1 MLQLSFVIVMRR
13 LLTAIPTLLMLSLVV
28 FVVLRL
34 LPVDPLGMMLPPSAT
49 AADSAALRQ
58 QLGFDKP
65 IPVQFLI
72 WLWDAARGSLGNSIN
87 FRQPVTTLMLAA
99 IPATIELA
107 LAGLSLALLISI
119 PGGVMA
125 YVLYQRRRETA
136 ADLIVT
142 LLQSVPS
149 FLWALLLIIV
159 FGVLWPVLPFSGRV
173 GQDVTL
179 PGITGFVLIDLLL
192 TGQFQ
197 AWLGALSHLLL
208 PALALALSFAP
219 LVIRVLRS
227 SLIDAANEPYVEVAR
242 LRGLSESRI
251 LWRHMLKN
259 AALPTIT
266 MIGVQFGFLFSSAL
280 LVEMIFGLPGVGNL
294 MVQAVKGNDLPLIQG
309 IALIVLRPDAG
320 DQRRG
325 RCAVR
330 HAESPAENPVTN
342 AATPADPP
350 SALRSSLRQMT
361 RQPRLLIGGGILLV
375 VALAALFAARIAPHD
390 PLEQDLLHMLA
401 PPMWAQ
407 DGSAAFPLG
416 TDSLGR
422 CVLSR
427 VIYGGR
433 VALIVA
439 VVSALGAMLV
449 GSALALVGG
458 YFGGRIDR
466 AISAI
471 VDLWM
476 SFPPVVLSLI
486 LLVGL
491 GTGIDKVILAVVL
504 VDWTRFCRVV
514 RADVLVTR
522 RRDYVLAA
530 RLMGFTH
537 LRTMLREVLP
547 TVVPL
552 MITLFSIEMGIAI
565 VVEATLSF
573 IGLSVPP
580 DITTWGQ
587 MLADARSD
595 MQSDVWVMLVPVG
608 AIITTVL
615 GCNLLADGLRAALD
629 PRLRRR
635 GE

>member
-1 MLQLSFVIVMRR
+1 V
-13 LLTAIPTLLMLSLVV
+13 
-28 FVVLRL
+28 
-34 LPVDPLGMMLPPSAT
+34 
-49 AADSAALRQ
+49 
-58 QLGFDKP
+58 
-65 IPVQFLI
+65 
-72 WLWDAARGSLGNSIN
+72 
-87 FRQPVTTLMLAA
+87 
-99 IPATIELA
+99 
-107 LAGLSLALLISI
+107 
-119 PGGVMA
+119 
-125 YVLYQRRRETA
+125 
-136 ADLIVT
+136 
-142 LLQSVPS
+142 
-149 FLWALLLIIV
+149 
-159 FGVLWPVLPFSGRV
+159 
-173 GQDVTL
+173 
-179 PGITGFVLIDLLL
+179 
-192 TGQFQ
+192 
-197 AWLGALSHLLL
+197 SHLVT
-208 PALALALSFAP
+208 PAAP
-219 LVIRVLRS
+219 
-227 SLIDAANEPYVEVAR
+227 
-242 LRGLSESRI
+242 
-251 LWRHMLKN
+251 
-259 AALPTIT
+259 
-266 MIGVQFGFLFSSAL
+266 SSAL
-280 LVEMIFGLPGVGNL
+280 R
-294 MVQAVKGNDLPLIQG
+294 A
-309 IALIVLRPDAG
+309 
-320 DQRRG
+320 
-325 RCAVR
+325 
-330 HAESPAENPVTN
+330 
-342 AATPADPP
+342 
-350 SALRSSLRQMT
+350 SLQQLA
-361 RQPRLLIGGGILLV
+361 RQPRALVGGGILLM

-390 PLEQDLLHMLA
+390 PLEQDLLHMLV
-401 PPMWAQ
+401 PPMWTQ
-407 DGSAAFPLG
+407 DGSAVYPLG

-433 VALIVA
+433 VALLVA
-439 VVSALGAMLV
+439 VVSALGAMLA
-449 GSALALVGG
+449 GSTLALVGG

-547 TVVPL
+547 AVVPL

-608 AIITTVL
+608 AIILTVL
-615 GCNLLADGLRAALD
+615 GCNLLADGLRVALD

-635 GE
+635 AE

>member
-1 MLQLSFVIVMRR
+1 MSDV
-13 LLTAIPTLLMLSLVV
+13 
-28 FVVLRL
+28 
-34 LPVDPLGMMLPPSAT
+34 AT
-49 AADSAALRQ
+49 PAA
-58 QLGFDKP
+58 P
-65 IPVQFLI
+65 
-72 WLWDAARGSLGNSIN
+72 
-87 FRQPVTTLMLAA
+87 
-99 IPATIELA
+99 
-107 LAGLSLALLISI
+107 
-119 PGGVMA
+119 
-125 YVLYQRRRETA
+125 
-136 ADLIVT
+136 
-142 LLQSVPS
+142 
-149 FLWALLLIIV
+149 
-159 FGVLWPVLPFSGRV
+159 
-173 GQDVTL
+173 
-179 PGITGFVLIDLLL
+179 
-192 TGQFQ
+192 
-197 AWLGALSHLLL
+197 
-208 PALALALSFAP
+208 
-219 LVIRVLRS
+219 
-227 SLIDAANEPYVEVAR
+227 
-242 LRGLSESRI
+242 
-251 LWRHMLKN
+251 
-259 AALPTIT
+259 
-266 MIGVQFGFLFSSAL
+266 SSAL
-280 LVEMIFGLPGVGNL
+280 R
-294 MVQAVKGNDLPLIQG
+294 
-309 IALIVLRPDAG
+309 AL
-320 DQRRG
+320 
-325 RCAVR
+325 
-330 HAESPAENPVTN
+330 
-342 AATPADPP
+342 
-350 SALRSSLRQMT
+350 LRQLA
-361 RQPRLLIGGGILLV
+361 RQPRVLVGGGILLM

-390 PLEQDLLHMLA
+390 PLEQDLLHMLV
-401 PPMWAQ
+401 PPMWTQ
-407 DGSAAFPLG
+407 DGSAAYPLG

-439 VVSALGAMLV
+439 VVSALGAMLA
-449 GSALALVGG
+449 GSSLALISG

-547 TVVPL
+547 AVVPL

-608 AIITTVL
+608 AIILTVL
-615 GCNLLADGLRAALD
+615 GCNLLADGLRVALD

-635 GE
+635 AE